1 MKSKAISPHNLK
13 SEICGC
19 GLIVVGILYLLT
31 LGLSSHLPDKALMGI
46 AGELINWLSKL
57 AFGQISYLIPV
68 GFIYSGA
75 HLVLGKEIHELYRI
89 GRYYL
94 LLIISSCLLMNQFE
108 SWMPSVFYYL
118 SPKAAAA
125 SSTLMPHP
133 SHLPFGGLPFQYI
146 YKTAPTNL
154 YSLIGDIGC
163 FILFSTFLAISFIGL
178 FQISLTS
185 IIESIKDLLVR
196 FKTSL
201 LQRRKNS
208 VTVIETNS
216 HDLFNETEDDLID
229 EADSELSCSSITLE
243 DEIETQIQEQT
254 LPPPIPKKK
263 QPISNSSSSQP
274 TLFAQNYK
282 HYKLPSNMLLTPPK
296 KVSQSAYK
304 KTLKEQARIL
314 EQTLAS
320 FGIEATVD
328 NITLGP
334 RITLFELTPASGVK
348 VQKIT
353 ALENDIALNLKAT
366 SIRIIAPI
374 PGKAAVGIEVP
385 NPQPQEVG
393 FRDLLDAYQTSTK
406 KFQVPLIL
414 GKAVNGD
421 NVLTDLTK
429 MPHLIIAGAT
439 GSGKSVCVNT
449 IIMSI
454 LMNRK
459 PDEVRMIMV
468 DPKKVELTPYTQV
481 PHMLAPVITE
491 PKEAAKAL
499 TWLVHEMERRYEYL
513 KVTGSRNII
522 SYNQQR
528 SQIAKEIAEEHSLP
542 EKLPYIICF
551 IDELADLMMVATED
565 IETPIAR
572 IAQMARAVGIHLVLA
587 TQRPSREVLTG
598 LIKANFPTR
607 IAFKVSS
614 RVNSQIILDENGA
627 ESLLGN
633 GDCLFLPPGTSTLIR
648 SQGAYVHDS
657 DINKIIQFVCSQAH
671 TDYIINSFQEAL
683 GGQSSSSREDLD
695 PLFQDAKDLVI
706 KTNTASTTFLQ
717 RKLRV
722 GYARA
727 ASLMDQLEEE
737 GVVGKPD
744 GSRAREVLANQ

>member
-1 MKSKAISPHNLK
+1 MKDKNASIQLKNEIS
-13 SEICGC
+13 GC
-19 GLIVVGILYLLT
+19 ALIVIGIIYLLT
-31 LGLSSHLPDKALMGI
+31 LSLSSQLPEKALLGM
-46 AGELINWLSKL
+46 AGEIINWLSKL
-57 AFGQISYLIPV
+57 LLGQLSILLPL
-68 GFIYSGA
+68 GLIYSGIS
-75 HLVLGKEIHELYRI
+75 LLLGNELEKLLKLGK
-89 GRYYL
+89 YYL
-94 LLIISSCLLMNQFE
+94 LFIISLCFLGTQIETWL
-108 SWMPSVFYYL
+108 PKLFYYI
-118 SPKAAAA
+118 SPRT
-125 SSTLMPHP
+125 STPPTSLMPHP
-133 SHLPFGGLPFQYI
+133 NSLPFAGLPFKYLYI
-146 YKTAPTNL
+146 QAPTNL
-154 YSLIGDIGC
+154 YNLIGDIGC
-163 FILFSTFLAISFIGL
+163 FTLF
-178 FQISLTS
+178 
-185 IIESIKDLLVR
+185 
-196 FKTSL
+196 TSL
-201 LQRRKNS
+201 LITSMMGLTQTSLSNLIASIKSELNRYISKISQRKNRI
-208 VTVIETNS
+208 TVIETNNQ
-216 HDLFNETEDDLID
+216 DLFNETEDEIID
-229 EADSELSCSSITLE
+229 ESDSELAICEAPIIAEEAVEAEEAE
-243 DEIETQIQEQT
+243 DE
-254 LPPPIPKKK
+254 PKKNTPK
-263 QPISNSSSSQP
+263 NAIKNLP
-274 TLFAQNYK
+274 AQQKTMPMKMNYK
-282 HYKLPSNMLLTPPK
+282 HYKLPSNSLITPPK

-314 EQTLAS
+314 EETLSS
-320 FGIEATVD
+320 FGIEARVD

-334 RITLFELTPASGVK
+334 RITLFEITPASGVK

-393 FRDLLDAYQTSTK
+393 FRDLMDAYHASSK
-406 KFQVPLIL
+406 KFQVPLLL

-468 DPKKVELTPYTQV
+468 DPKKVELTPYTSV

-491 PKEAAKAL
+491 PKEASKAL

-513 KVTGSRNII
+513 KLTGSRNII
-522 SYNQQR
+522 GYNQQR
-528 SQIAKEIAEEHSLP
+528 PQTSPELVEEHSLP

-633 GDCLFLPPGTSTLIR
+633 GDCLFLPPGTSSLIR
-648 SQGAYVHDS
+648 LQGAFIHDL
-657 DINKIIQFVCSQAH
+657 DINKVISFACSQAH
-671 TDYIINSFQEAL
+671 TDYTINSFVEAL
-683 GGQSSSSREDLD
+683 GSNTSTAREDLD
-695 PLFQDAKDLVI
+695 PLFGDAKDLVI

-727 ASLMDQLEEE
+727 ASLMDQLEDE

-744 GSRAREVLANQ
+744 GSRARVVLANQ